1 MVSLRGLSS
10 LAKGMLTVLA
20 ALLLLAPV
28 IAAPASLLPP
38 LAAALV
44 VVGLS
49 ILLYVRVVGSDDEGG
64 GSVWNAIPSRQY
76 NGRHVES
83 GGLARGEQE
92 AAIEE
97 IQENAADRDRKG

>member
-1 MVSLRGLSS
+1 MASARGLSS
-10 LAKGMLTVLA
+10 LAKGMVTVLA

-44 VVGLS
+44 VGGLS
-49 ILLYVRVVGSDDEGG
+49 VLLYVRVAGSADERD
-64 GSVWNAIPSRQY
+64 GSVWNAIPRRQY
-76 NGRHVES
+76 DGRHVES

-97 IQENAADRDRKG
+97 IQQDADNRDRNG

>member
-1 MVSLRGLSS
+1 MASVRGLSS
-10 LAKGMLTVLA
+10 LGKGVLTVLA
-20 ALLLLAPV
+20 VVLLLAPV

-38 LAAALV
+38 VAAVLA

-49 ILLYVRVVGSDDEGG
+49 VVIYVRVVGGDEAG
-64 GSVWNAIPSRQY
+64 GSVWNAIPRRQY
-76 NGRHVES
+76 DGRHAES

-97 IQENAADRDRKG
+97 IQQDAAERDRKG

>member
-1 MVSLRGLSS
+1 MASARGLSS

-28 IAAPASLLPP
+28 LATPASLLPP
-38 LAAALV
+38 VAALLA
-44 VVGLS
+44 VVGLAAG
-49 ILLYVRVVGSDDEGG
+49 LYWVVIATDDEDG
-64 GSVWNAIPSRQY
+64 GSVWNVIPSRQY
-76 NGRHVES
+76 EGRHAES

-97 IQENAADRDRKG
+97 IQQDAADRDRKR